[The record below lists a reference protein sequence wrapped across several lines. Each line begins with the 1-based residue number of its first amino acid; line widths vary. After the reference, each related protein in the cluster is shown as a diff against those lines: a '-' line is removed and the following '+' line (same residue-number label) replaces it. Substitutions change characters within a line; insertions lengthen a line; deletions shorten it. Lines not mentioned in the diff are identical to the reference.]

1 MLGAVAGAVAGHKL
15 QDGVSDWKDNRDEEK
30 EKKKREEEEE
40 KKREEEDKRRRE
52 DDRRREEED
61 KRRREEENKRREE
74 QQHQGNRHHAAPPPQ
89 HHQSQARG
97 VSYAG
102 NFSASS
108 RDIRLDAHGEFML
121 HASCGRRDGSYQ
133 HSSLSLNKVIEN
145 DRGSFRWASGNR
157 DNGSSKPSS
166 VTVQPG
172 DTLRNIAARVNC
184 SFDEIARHNG
194 LQNPDLIHPGQVLQL
209 PNGGGNNGG
218 GGVGNF
224 GSSARDVRLVDGGR
238 RLEGE
243 LLRDGRWVGSSIVL
257 DEKIGND
264 NGTLRLV

>member
-30 EKKKREEEEE
+30 EKKKRDEEE
-40 KKREEEDKRRRE
+40 K
-52 DDRRREEED
+52 
-61 KRRREEENKRREE
+61 KRREE
-74 QQHQGNRHHAAPPPQ
+74 QQQQNQHHGNHHHAAPPQ
-89 HHQSQARG
+89 HHHSQARG

-108 RDIRLDAHGEFML
+108 RDIRLDAHGEYML
-121 HASCGRRDGSYQ
+121 HASCGRLDGSFQ
-133 HSSLSLNKVIEN
+133 HSSISLNKIIEN
-145 DRGSFRWASGNR
+145 DQGSFRWASGSR
-157 DNGSSKPSS
+157 DNGNSKPSS

-172 DTLRNIAARVNC
+172 DTLRNIAARVDC

-194 LQNPDLIHPGQVLQL
+194 IQNPDLIHPGQVLQL
-209 PNGGGNNGG
+209 PNGGGNSGG
-218 GGVGNF
+218 GSVGNF
-224 GSSARDVRLVDGGR
+224 GSSVRDVRLVDGGR

-257 DEKIGND
+257 DERIGND
-264 NGTLRLV
+264 NGILKLV